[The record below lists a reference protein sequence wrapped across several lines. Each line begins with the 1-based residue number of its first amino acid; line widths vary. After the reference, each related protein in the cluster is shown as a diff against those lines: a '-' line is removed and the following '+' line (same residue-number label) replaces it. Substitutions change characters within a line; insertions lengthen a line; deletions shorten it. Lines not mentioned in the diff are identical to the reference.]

1 MRRIVPAVV
10 LTLIPLTA
18 VLSPRAAAAAP
29 ADPQVVF
36 SEEFENGMGTAPL
49 MVTDYTGPAPHA
61 MTYTADPAWL
71 TSCNGLIASRLNPAV
86 APPLAQ
92 QCGGWWPVVR
102 DLAASL
108 GQWAGGDPA
117 TNHAVTAFTHT
128 PPGAGK
134 VQLETEN
141 PVSIGSGN
149 RFVTFSV
156 DAAAVNCNVDH
167 PLIAFYLLDGN
178 TAIPTFSQPI
188 DTCAN
193 PGAVI
198 NGISVGTYTSDAPV
212 LFSGSQLGIRLVNTQ
227 GGTNGND
234 GAIDNVRVL
243 DVTPALGVSYAPGS
257 PAIGQTATLKL
268 TVTNTSEL
276 REKDGW
282 SFKVALPDGL
292 TPAGAATSDCAQHS
306 VSVANGVVSAGG
318 AIGDGV
324 TSCTVNIPV
333 KAGVIGE
340 YTTCPADVSDRVGIN
355 PPAACASVTFVAPE
369 HKFDAHAHAAKVT
382 APLIGGA
389 ALVPSDVT
397 CTATPG
403 SDHDSLLTAILPAV
417 ASLGVLTTEA
427 EGTVGPDGLR
437 TARAKAT
444 TAKLNLLNGLIT
456 AEEIT
461 AQATATATES
471 GTVTTSG
478 TTTFTT
484 LKVNGSTVTNPP
496 VNHTITIPLVAK
508 IVLNE
513 RVPYGNGT
521 GIKVN
526 AVHVT
531 TIAGVDVVISHARA
545 SLTLPG
551 QSCPSA

>member
-1 MRRIVPAVV
+1 MV

-18 VLSPRAAAAAP
+18 VLSPRAATAAP

-49 MVTDYTGPAPHA
+49 MVTGYTGPAPHA

-102 DLAASL
+102 DLAAAL

-134 VQLETEN
+134 VQLETEH

-188 DTCAN
+188 DTCAD

-198 NGISVGTYTSDAPV
+198 GGISVGTYTSDAPV

-243 DVTPALGVSYAPGS
+243 DVTPQLGLSYSPGQTT
-257 PAIGQTATLKL
+257 IGQNANLTL

-276 REKDGW
+276 REKIGW
-282 SFKVALPDGL
+282 SFEVALPDGL
-292 TPAGAATSDCAQHS
+292 TAAGPPTSDCVSPS
-306 VSVANGVVSAGG
+306 VQVTGGVVSAGG
-318 AIGDGV
+318 GIADGDA
-324 TSCTVNIPV
+324 TCTVTVPV
-333 KAGVIGE
+333 KASVIGE
-340 YTTCPADVSDRVGIN
+340 YTTCPADVSERVGIN
-355 PPAACASVTFVAPE
+355 NAPACASVRFIAPE

-382 APLIGGA
+382 APLIGGP
-389 ALVPSDVT
+389 ALVPSDIT

-403 SDHDSLLTAILPAV
+403 SDHDSLLTAVLPAV

-427 EGTVGPDGLR
+427 SGTVGPDGLR
-437 TARAKAT
+437 TAKAKAT
-444 TAKLNLLNGLIT
+444 TAKLNLLSGLVT

-461 AQATATATES
+461 AQATATATAS

-478 TTTFTT
+478 TTTFTA
-484 LKVNGSTVTNPP
+484 LKVNGSSITNPP

-551 QSCPSA
+551 QSCPPA

>member
-10 LTLIPLTA
+10 LTLIPLT
-18 VLSPRAAAAAP
+18 VVSSPQTAMAAP

-36 SEEFENGMGTAPL
+36 SEEFENGQGTAPI

-92 QCGGWWPVVR
+92 QCGAWWPTVR
-102 DLAASL
+102 ELAAAL
-108 GQWAGGDPA
+108 GQWADGSQA

-128 PPGAGK
+128 PPGAPK
-134 VQLETEN
+134 VQLETEH
-141 PVSIGSGN
+141 PVPIGSGS

-156 DAAAVNCNVDH
+156 DAAAVNCNVAH
-167 PLIAFYLLDGN
+167 PLIAFYLLDGAN
-178 TAIPTFSQPI
+178 AIPTFSQPI
-188 DTCAN
+188 DTCAA

-212 LFSGSQLGIRLVNTQ
+212 LFAGSQLGIRLVNTQ
-227 GGTNGND
+227 PGTNGND

-243 DVTPALGVSYAPGS
+243 DVTPQVGVAFTPNS
-257 PAIGQTATLKL
+257 PAVGQNATLTF

-276 REKDGW
+276 REKNGW
-282 SFKVALPDGL
+282 SFKAALPDGL
-292 TPAGAATSDCAQHS
+292 TPAGAATSDCDQPA
-306 VSVANGVVSAGG
+306 VSVVNGVVSAGG
-318 AIGDGV
+318 GIGDGV
-324 TSCTVNIPV
+324 ETCTITVPV
-333 KAGVIGE
+333 KAATIGGYE
-340 YTTCPADVSDRVGIN
+340 VCVSDRVGIN
-355 PPAACASVTFVAPE
+355 PPTGCASVTFVAPE
-369 HKFDAHAHAAKVT
+369 HKFDAHAYAVKAVV
-382 APLIGGA
+382 P
-389 ALVPSDVT
+389 LVPSDIT

-403 SDHDSLLTAILPAV
+403 SDSDSLLTAVIPAV

-427 EGTVGPDGLR
+427 SGTVAPNGLR
-437 TARAKAT
+437 TAKAKAT

-461 AQATATATES
+461 AEAKATATES

-484 LKVNGSTVTNPP
+484 LKVNGSVITNPP

-513 RVPYGNGT
+513 RVPTANG
-521 GIKVN
+521 IRVN
-526 AVHVT
+526 AIHVT
-531 TIAGVDVVISHARA
+531 TLLGVDVVVSHARA

-551 QSCPSA
+551 QPCP

>member
-18 VLSPRAAAAAP
+18 VLSPGAATAAP

-36 SEEFENGMGTAPL
+36 SEEFENGQGTAPV
-49 MVTDYTGPAPHA
+49 MVTDYVGPAPHA

-92 QCGGWWPVVR
+92 QCGGWWPTVR
-102 DLAASL
+102 ELAASL
-108 GQWAGGDPA
+108 GQWAGEDPA

-128 PPGAGK
+128 PPGAPK
-134 VQLETEN
+134 VQLETEH
-141 PVSIGSGN
+141 PVPIGGGS

-156 DAAAVNCNVDH
+156 DAAAVNCNVAH
-167 PLIAFYLLDGN
+167 PLIAFYLLDGA

-188 DTCAN
+188 DTCAA

-212 LFSGSQLGIRLVNTQ
+212 LFAGSQLGIRLVNTQ
-227 GGTNGND
+227 AGTNGND

-243 DVTPALGVSYAPGS
+243 DVTPQLGLSYPPNN
-257 PAIGQTATLKL
+257 PAVGQTTNLTL

-276 REKDGW
+276 REKIGW
-282 SFKVALPDGL
+282 SFKVDLPDGL
-292 TPAGAATSDCAQHS
+292 TPAGTPTSDC
-306 VSVANGVVSAGG
+306 VSPSISIANGVVSAGG
-318 AIGDGV
+318 GIADGDA
-324 TSCTVNIPV
+324 TCTITVPV
-333 KAGVIGE
+333 KAAVIGE
-340 YTTCPADVSDRVGIN
+340 YTTCPADVSARIGIN
-355 PPAACASVTFVAPE
+355 PPPACASVTFVVPE

-389 ALVPSDVT
+389 PLIPSDIS

-403 SDHDSLLTAILPAV
+403 SDSDTLLTAVLPAV

-427 EGTVGPDGLR
+427 SGTVGPDGLR
-437 TARAKAT
+437 TAKAKAT

-461 AQATATATES
+461 AQATATSTTS
-471 GTVTTSG
+471 GTVTTAG

-484 LKVNGSTVTNPP
+484 LKVNGSTITNPP
-496 VNHTITIPLVAK
+496 LNHTITIPLVAK

-526 AVHVT
+526 AIHVT
-531 TIAGVDVVISHARA
+531 TIAGVDVVVSHARA

-551 QSCPSA
+551 QPCPSA